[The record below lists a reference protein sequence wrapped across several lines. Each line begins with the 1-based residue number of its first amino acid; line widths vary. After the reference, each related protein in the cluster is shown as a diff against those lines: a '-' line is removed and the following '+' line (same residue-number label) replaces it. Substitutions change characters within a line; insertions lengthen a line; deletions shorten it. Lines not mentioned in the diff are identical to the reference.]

1 MVNSCKNEI
10 VADTKNDQ
18 KHITSTHVAMVRKI
32 VCLCRVR
39 PVETSENVP
48 LLEVFCIADI
58 RERISLLSS
67 PLLVLYRF
75 GIRCI
80 QASIG
85 KYSMDDIMVLALG
98 QFVGDSTQQSCDI
111 PLVASNPHCRKCFA
125 IATRS
130 LTKIGYNQ

>member
-39 PVETSENVP
+39 PVETSETVT
-48 LLEVFCIADI
+48 LLEVLCIADI

-67 PLLVLYRF
+67 PLLVLDRF
-75 GIRCI
+75 GI